1 MSPRKVYRWQK
12 FQKFASNKI
21 RFSLNGKNPRNFFI
35 NPLLFAP
42 LVYLLLSNTRL
53 LFCIYA
59 PLVYLLLS
67 NTRQNGWTDRVQSL
81 CGTSHDPRVGLWIIK
96 ISKINLQQ
104 NSMFIKFWKSTIFFI
119 KVFCLFLY
127 YNLYQRENIQLKK
140 KIGAKRPESLDTHIL
155 VVMKRL
161 YEGQCTKKSSENH
174 WIKYRLIY
182 NVSKVT
188 TTTIRQN
195 ILLITFIKI

>member
-1 MSPRKVYRWQK
+1 MTKISKIC
-12 FQKFASNKI
+12 KI

-104 NSMFIKFWKSTIFFI
+104 NSMFIKFWKSTIFYKSFLFVFVLQFI
-119 KVFCLFLY
+119 SKRKYSIKKEDWGKAPWKPSIHIFLWLW
-127 YNLYQRENIQLKK
+127 NVCMRDSVQKNPQ
-140 KIGAKRPESLDTHIL
+140 KIIE
-155 VVMKRL
+155 
-161 YEGQCTKKSSENH
+161 
-174 WIKYRLIY
+174 
-182 NVSKVT
+182 
-188 TTTIRQN
+188 
-195 ILLITFIKI
+195 